1 MTDFSDQDR
10 VQNSLETTKVGVGD
24 PGSEK
29 RADVDPEGVE
39 CSQTESDL
47 LAHVEGTGLSLSI
60 IWVGGGSSGSSERL
74 SDVVGV
80 YSNSSVVTHTL
91 DKLNESDLKS
101 SQCLSHVLC
110 ECDHVR

>member
-1 MTDFSDQDR
+1 MTDFSDQDG

-60 IWVGGGSSGSSERL
+60 IWVERGSSGRSERL